1 MEEGLMSKKKSKES
15 KPSMNIKLSQDDLAA
30 LVIACEIAGADL
42 EKKATRFAIQ
52 QKAEKYLGLAK
63 RLDGAYR
70 NAHGGPFAFQLEWK
84 APRWMLKMQKE
95 AQPEVPSLA
104 K

>member
-1 MEEGLMSKKKSKES
+1 MVSKRKSKQQP
-15 KPSMNIKLSQDDLAA
+15 KPSVNIKLSQDDLGV

-42 EKKATRFAIQ
+42 EKKATRFVIQ
-52 QKAEKYLGLAK
+52 QKATKYLDLAK

-84 APRWMLKMQKE
+84 APRWMLQMQKE